1 MYIKKILKL
10 HIAPNCNCNWKKRIL
25 KRNHEKNAVSA
36 SLTSFNFAL
45 EGQRTGHDML
55 LVTLKIESVVLG

>member
-1 MYIKKILKL
+1 M
-10 HIAPNCNCNWKKRIL
+10 R
-25 KRNHEKNAVSA
+25 KNAVSA

-55 LVTLKIESVVLG
+55 LVTLKTESVVLG